1 MKKTKINTKRTIYC
15 LIIVV
20 LIVGC
25 TKEVIVERNNTIYIN
40 QTIYKNNT
48 IIINNTIPCNLST
61 PKINTTYDRKYVL
74 SLIRQL
80 KHYEKQQNT
89 YFNDSECVWELNTSK
104 IKLRECEDELCEF
117 NSSWC

>member
-1 MKKTKINTKRTIYC
+1 MKKTKQNIIKSIYC

-25 TKEVIVERNNTIYIN
+25 TKEVIVERNITINRTIYL
-40 QTIYKNNT
+40 NNT
-48 IIINNTIPCNLST
+48 ITINNTIPCNLST
-61 PKINTTYDRKYVL
+61 PNINTTYDRKYVL

>member
-25 TKEVIVERNNTIYIN
+25 TKEEIVERNNTIYIN

-48 IIINNTIPCNLST
+48 IKINNTIP
-61 PKINTTYDRKYVL
+61 
-74 SLIRQL
+74 
-80 KHYEKQQNT
+80 
-89 YFNDSECVWELNTSK
+89 
-104 IKLRECEDELCEF
+104 
-117 NSSWC
+117 